1 MYQDHLH
8 KITQDSENQRQR
20 RDEIIKNFQTKLS
33 NSEGELQKT
42 RAKHAA
48 DEYVLGVLCNNTW
61 MACVLRFSFK
71 AAVDVGKWFTDSI

>member
-42 RAKHAA
+42 RAKHGA
-48 DEYVLGVLCNNTW
+48 DEYVLGSLCNIQLNFHLGGLCIT
-61 MACVLRFSFK
+61 VLL
-71 AAVDVGKWFTDSI
+71 

>member
-20 RDEIIKNFQTKLS
+20 RDEIIKSLQTKLS

-42 RAKHAA
+42 RAKHGA
-48 DEYVLGVLCNNTW
+48 DEYVLGSLCNNT
-61 MACVLRFSFK
+61 VKFSLGWPVYYSSLVK
-71 AAVDVGKWFTDSI
+71 P

>member
-20 RDEIIKNFQTKLS
+20 RDEIIKNLQTKLS
-33 NSEGELQKT
+33 NSEGELQKI

-48 DEYVLGVLCNNTW
+48 DEYVLGALCNNT
-61 MACVLRFSFK
+61 V
-71 AAVDVGKWFTDSI
+71 